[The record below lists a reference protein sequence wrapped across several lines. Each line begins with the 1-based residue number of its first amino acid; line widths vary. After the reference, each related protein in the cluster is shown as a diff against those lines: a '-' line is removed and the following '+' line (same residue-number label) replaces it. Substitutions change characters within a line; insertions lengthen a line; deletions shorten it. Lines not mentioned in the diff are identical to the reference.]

1 MWTVLLIVLLTA
13 IVVVYNTFIIVEMRE
28 KVIVERFGKYHDTL
42 EPGFHFIIPFV
53 DRVAYRHETREQVLD
68 VPHQKCITK
77 DNIEVEVDGIV
88 YLKVMDAYKASYGI
102 NDYRLAAVNLA
113 QTTMRSEVGKITLDD
128 TFSERDAMNEAIV
141 EELDKASDP
150 WGVKVMRYELKDIQP
165 SRDIVLTMEQ
175 QMEAERDKRAEITK
189 SSGERDAQ
197 INTSEGERE
206 ASILVSEGRRQQRIN
221 EAEGEA
227 RETALLAEASANGI
241 ERVADAISQ
250 PGGSLAVK
258 MRLTQPGGSLAVK
271 MRLTEQFIDRLGTVV
286 DGADVSVLPMEAA
299 NLKSFFEGASEV
311 TDSVR
316 NV

>member
-1 MWTVLLIVLLTA
+1 MWTALLLILAVALF
-13 IVVVYNTFIIVEMRE
+13 VVYNTFIIVEMRE
-28 KVIVERFGKYHDTL
+28 KVIVERFGEYHDTL
-42 EPGFHFIIPFV
+42 DPGFHFVIPFV

-141 EELDKASDP
+141 EELDEASDP
-150 WGVKVMRYELKDIQP
+150 WGVKVLRYELKDIQP
-165 SRDIVLTMEQ
+165 SQDIVLTMEQ
-175 QMEAERDKRAEITK
+175 QMEAERDKRAEITT
-189 SSGERDAQ
+189 SSGDRDAQ

-206 ASILVSEGRRQQRIN
+206 ASILMSEGRRQQRIN

-227 RETALLAEASANGI
+227 RETELLAEATANGI
-241 ERVADAISQ
+241 ERVADAV
-250 PGGSLAVK
+250 A
-258 MRLTQPGGSLAVK
+258 QPGGSLAVK
-271 MRLTEQFIDRLGTVV
+271 MRLTEQFVDRLGEVV
-286 DGADVSVLPMEAA
+286 ESANVSVLPMEAA

-311 TDSVR
+311 T
-316 NV
+316 NPLQNK

>member
-1 MWTVLLIVLLTA
+1 MWTLLLLVLAVT
-13 IVVVYNTFIIVEMRE
+13 VFVVYNTFIIVEMRE

-42 EPGFHFIIPFV
+42 EPGFHFVIPFV

-68 VPHQKCITK
+68 VPQQKCITK

-141 EELDKASDP
+141 EELDEASDP

-165 SRDIVLTMEQ
+165 SQDIVLTMEQ
-175 QMEAERDKRAEITK
+175 QMEAERDKRAEITT
-189 SSGERDAQ
+189 SSGDRDAQ

-206 ASILVSEGRRQQRIN
+206 ASILMSEGRRRQRIN
-221 EAEGEA
+221 EAKGE
-227 RETALLAEASANGI
+227 EI
-241 ERVADAISQ
+241 
-250 PGGSLAVK
+250 
-258 MRLTQPGGSLAVK
+258 
-271 MRLTEQFIDRLGTVV
+271 
-286 DGADVSVLPMEAA
+286 
-299 NLKSFFEGASEV
+299 
-311 TDSVR
+311 
-316 NV
+316 

>member
-1 MWTVLLIVLLTA
+1 MWTALLLVLAVA
-13 IVVVYNTFIIVEMRE
+13 VFVVYNTFIIVEMRE

-165 SRDIVLTMEQ
+165 SQDIVLTMEQ

-206 ASILVSEGRRQQRIN
+206 ASILMSEGRRQQRIN

-258 MRLTQPGGSLAVK
+258 MRLT
-271 MRLTEQFIDRLGTVV
+271 EQFIDRLGKVV
-286 DGADVSVLPMEAA
+286 DGANVSVLPMEAA

-316 NV
+316 NA

>member
-1 MWTVLLIVLLTA
+1 MWTAILLVLAVA
-13 IVVVYNTFIIVEMRE
+13 IFVVYNTFIIVEMRE

-42 EPGFHFIIPFV
+42 EPGFHFVIPFV

-165 SRDIVLTMEQ
+165 SQDIVLTMEQ

-206 ASILVSEGRRQQRIN
+206 ASILMSEGRRQQRIN

-227 RETALLAEASANGI
+227 RETELIAEATANGI
-241 ERVADAISQ
+241 ERVAN
-250 PGGSLAVK
+250 AVS
-258 MRLTQPGGSLAVK
+258 QPGGSLAVK
-271 MRLTEQFIDRLGTVV
+271 MRLTEQFIDRLGEVV
-286 DGADVSVLPMEAA
+286 DGANVSVLPMEAA

-316 NV
+316 NA

>member
-165 SRDIVLTMEQ
+165 SQDIVLTMEQ

-227 RETALLAEASANGI
+227 RETALLAKASANGI
-241 ERVADAISQ
+241 ERVADAIS
-250 PGGSLAVK
+250 
-258 MRLTQPGGSLAVK
+258 QPGGSLAVK

>member
-1 MWTVLLIVLLTA
+1 MWTLLLLLLA
-13 IVVVYNTFIIVEMRE
+13 VGIFVVYNTFIIVEMRE

-141 EELDKASDP
+141 EELDEASDP

-165 SRDIVLTMEQ
+165 SQDIVLTMEQ
-175 QMEAERDKRAEITK
+175 QMEAERDKRAEITT
-189 SSGERDAQ
+189 SSGDRDAQ
-197 INTSEGERE
+197 INTSEGERN
-206 ASILVSEGRRQQRIN
+206 ASILMSEGRRQQRIN

-227 RETALLAEASANGI
+227 RETELLAEATANGI
-241 ERVADAISQ
+241 ERVADAI
-250 PGGSLAVK
+250 A
-258 MRLTQPGGSLAVK
+258 QPGGSLAVK
-271 MRLTEQFIDRLGTVV
+271 MRLTEQFIDRLGEVV
-286 DGADVSVLPMEAA
+286 DGANVTVLPMEAA

-311 TDSVR
+311 TDPVR
-316 NV
+316 NA

>member
-1 MWTVLLIVLLTA
+1 MWTLVLLVLAVA
-13 IVVVYNTFIIVEMRE
+13 IFVVYNTFIIVEMRE
-28 KVIVERFGKYHDTL
+28 KVIIERFGKYHDTL
-42 EPGFHFIIPFV
+42 DPGFHFVIPFV

-77 DNIEVEVDGIV
+77 DNIEVDVDGIV
-88 YLKVMDAYKASYGI
+88 YLKVMDPYKASYGI

-128 TFSERDAMNEAIV
+128 TFSERDSMNEAIV

-150 WGVKVMRYELKDIQP
+150 WGVKVLRYELKDIQP
-165 SRDIVLTMEQ
+165 SQDIVLTMEQ

-206 ASILVSEGRRQQRIN
+206 ASILMSEGRRQQRIN

-227 RETALLAEASANGI
+227 RETELLAEATANGI

-258 MRLTQPGGSLAVK
+258 MRLT
-271 MRLTEQFIDRLGTVV
+271 EQFIDRLGEVV
-286 DGADVSVLPMEAA
+286 DGANVSVLPMEAA

-311 TDSVR
+311 TNPIRDA
-316 NV
+316 

>member
-1 MWTVLLIVLLTA
+1 MWTALLLILAVA
-13 IVVVYNTFIIVEMRE
+13 GFVIYNTFIIVEMRE

-42 EPGFHFIIPFV
+42 DPGFHFIIPFV

-77 DNIEVEVDGIV
+77 DNIEVDVDGIV

-128 TFSERDAMNEAIV
+128 TFSERDSMNEAIV

-150 WGVKVMRYELKDIQP
+150 WGVKVLRYELKDIQP
-165 SRDIVLTMEQ
+165 SQDIVLTMEQ

-206 ASILVSEGRRQQRIN
+206 ASILMSEGRRQQRIN

-227 RETALLAEASANGI
+227 RETELLAEATANGI

-258 MRLTQPGGSLAVK
+258 MRLT
-271 MRLTEQFIDRLGTVV
+271 EQFIDRLGEVV
-286 DGADVSVLPMEAA
+286 DGANVSVLPMEAA

-311 TDSVR
+311 TNPVR
-316 NV
+316 DA

>member
-1 MWTVLLIVLLTA
+1 MWTVLLLVLAAT
-13 IVVVYNTFIIVEMRE
+13 IFIVYNTFIIVEMRE
-28 KVIVERFGKYHDTL
+28 KVIIERFGKYHDTL
-42 EPGFHFIIPFV
+42 DPGFHFVIPFV

-77 DNIEVEVDGIV
+77 DNIEVDVDGIV
-88 YLKVMDAYKASYGI
+88 YLKVMDPYKASYGI

-128 TFSERDAMNEAIV
+128 TFSERDTMNEAIV

-165 SRDIVLTMEQ
+165 SQDIVLTMEQ

-189 SSGERDAQ
+189 SSGDRDAQ
-197 INTSEGERE
+197 INTSEGERK
-206 ASILVSEGRRQQRIN
+206 ASILMSEGRRQQRIN

-227 RETALLAEASANGI
+227 RETELLAEATANGI
-241 ERVADAISQ
+241 ERVADAI
-250 PGGSLAVK
+250 A
-258 MRLTQPGGSLAVK
+258 QPGGSLAVK
-271 MRLTEQFIDRLGTVV
+271 MRLTEQFINRLGEVV
-286 DGADVSVLPMEAA
+286 DGANVSVLPMEAA

-311 TDSVR
+311 T
-316 NV
+316 NPLQNK